1 MKYILISLS
10 LLLFTGAV
18 HAENLP
24 LTEPTTTNIEYASPK
39 EAFETLRKNPKV
51 SFRQEE
57 SGWVVAYD
65 KDASTLWSFS
75 PKSDPSYPAV
85 VKRTVE
91 ESNNE
96 ISIRMGVLC
105 GASKEACDKLVR
117 EFTALNEKI
126 KLDIKNKSEAKK

>member
-1 MKYILISLS
+1 MKYLLISLL
-10 LLLFTGAV
+10 LLLFTGVV
-18 HAENLP
+18 HAENSP
-24 LTEPTTTNIEYASPK
+24 LTESATSNIEYASPK
-39 EAFETLRKNPKV
+39 EAFEALRKKPEV

-57 SGWVVAYD
+57 SGWVIAYD
-65 KDASTLWSFS
+65 KGASTLWSFP
-75 PKSDPSYPAV
+75 PKSAPSYPAV

-105 GASKEACDKLVR
+105 GASKEACDQLVK

-126 KLDIKNKSEAKK
+126 KLDIKNKSESKK